1 MLVAGQHD
9 VDQERMVGDMPDRES
24 DVGEG
29 VESLSSE
36 SSAMDQTLSPL
47 DVLAGPVGVRWPDE
61 MRRMVARDRGHTPLP
76 AAGLD

>member
-1 MLVAGQHD
+1 MVNDGGTALTLAGC
-9 VDQERMVGDMPDRES
+9 S

-36 SSAMDQTLSPL
+36 SSAMDQTLRPL

-61 MRRMVARDRGHTPLP
+61 MRRIVASGRDHAL
-76 AAGLD
+76 AADAADRD